1 MFTTGKAMNKDIL
14 NEGLHLAMAW
24 GEDWLKP
31 IQPRLAKLHPELSA
45 GELEQYNTI
54 CQEAMQFGCEAAKQ
68 FAAIALAEE
77 NAQNLERFSSQI
89 RQHYPWANNDNLSR
103 LFSQGIY
110 YALK

>member
-1 MFTTGKAMNKDIL
+1 MNPDIL

-31 IQPRLAKLHPELSA
+31 IQPRLAKLHSELSIE
-45 GELEQYNTI
+45 ELEQYNTV
-54 CQEAMQFGCEAAKQ
+54 CQEAMFFGWEQAKQ
-68 FAAIALAEE
+68 YTAIAMAEE
-77 NAQNLERFSSQI
+77 HKRNLEMFSSQI
-89 RQHYPWANNDNLSR
+89 RQRYPWTNDDNLSR

>member
-1 MFTTGKAMNKDIL
+1 MNAVIL

-31 IQPRLAKLHPELSA
+31 IQARLAKLHPELSA
-45 GELEQYNTI
+45 DELETYNTV
-54 CQEAMQFGCEAAKQ
+54 CQEAMRRGCEQAKCYT
-68 FAAIALAEE
+68 AIATAEE
-77 NAQNLERFSSQI
+77 HTTNLESFKSQI
-89 RQHYPWANNDNLSR
+89 RQHHPWASDDNLSR

>member
-1 MFTTGKAMNKDIL
+1 MNPDIL
-14 NEGLHLAMAW
+14 NDGLDLAMAW

-45 GELEQYNTI
+45 EELEAYNTV
-54 CQEAMQFGCEAAKQ
+54 CQEAMLFGCEKAKQ
-68 FAAIALAEE
+68 YTAIAMAEE
-77 NAQNLERFSSQI
+77 HTKNLELFSSQI
-89 RQHYPWANNDNLSR
+89 RQRYPWANDDNLSC